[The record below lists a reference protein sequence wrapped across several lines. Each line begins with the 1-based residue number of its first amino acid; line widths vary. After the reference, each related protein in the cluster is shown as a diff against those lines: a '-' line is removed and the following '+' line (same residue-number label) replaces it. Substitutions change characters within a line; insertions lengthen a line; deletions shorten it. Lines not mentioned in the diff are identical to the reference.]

1 MGADEVFRVEEPV
14 MSSKQNGGPKA
25 AVSISTVEHTSIA
38 EADCVRGTPN
48 YAVRLGEVGYANKLT

>member
-1 MGADEVFRVEEPV
+1 